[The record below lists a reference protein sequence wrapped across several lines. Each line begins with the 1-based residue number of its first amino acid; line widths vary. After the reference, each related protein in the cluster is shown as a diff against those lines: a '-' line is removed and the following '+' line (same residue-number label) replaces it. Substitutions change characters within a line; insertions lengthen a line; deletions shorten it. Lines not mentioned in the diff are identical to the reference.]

1 MNKERKEPYKILFQ
15 NIRRLVTEN
24 SKVKIEYFKEYVL
37 ENKILAMNFT
47 ETWLDKSI
55 TKDIKIPGYQ
65 VFRCDRKDR
74 KGGGTAIYLNEDLE
88 ATVLLEVN
96 IGRCEMIAIFIEK
109 INAIN
114 IVVYRPP
121 DTKLIDFNKILK
133 EIKELLSKMNT
144 PEPVVIITGD
154 FNFPFVKWTKGA
166 HNGCRWEMIN
176 SGSTLDERA
185 QFLKL
190 IEVFDNYNLVQ
201 AIDEPTRE
209 RNTLDLIFTNDISIF
224 TNTEITKSGLSDHH
238 QIEVTTNF
246 KTNNRFVNN
255 DTQNYRGESEFW
267 QLNFRNDN
275 VSWDNINKE
284 INEVPWQ
291 TLFNSKNTEECTYIF
306 MKCLLNICMK
316 LIPRKNTKGK
326 SRIPRERKKLL
337 NRLKMLKRTKH
348 RTRSKPK
355 VIVLDKKIQE
365 TEDMLLCHRKT
376 ERKIKENAV
385 IENMKKNPKVLFDY
399 INKQKD
405 RDTKIGPFKIQNE
418 YIYDLKEICKL
429 LVDQYNSQFS
439 INNDMPKIN
448 EEIFNNNNIE
458 DGDLNDIELTE
469 KDIIDAIGELNMNSA
484 AGPDG
489 IPAIFLI
496 NTKISI
502 ANPLKMILRKS
513 LDEQKIPDI
522 FKLAYVTPI
531 HKGGSKLK
539 PEQYRP
545 VSLTSHV
552 MKIFERVIKRNIMK
566 HLTEQN
572 LINSG
577 QHGFVPGRSTQTQ
590 LLQHYCDIFETL
602 SEDTRID
609 TIFLDFAKAFDKVDH
624 DILLQKVFNHKIK
637 GKIGLWLKEFLN
649 SRKYRVVANGEMSE
663 EQSVLSGVPQGT
675 VLAAILFVIMISD
688 IDENV
693 KNSIVR
699 LFADDTRISRK
710 IESEEDKVLLQ
721 KDLDIIYDWANKNLM
736 KFNEGKFEQMSHG
749 ENKNIKIEPYKTQSG
764 NEIKIGETV
773 KDLGITANSN
783 LLFREHIDNIV
794 TSSKIMS
801 GILLRTFSTRQEAP
815 MMRMFNSYIK
825 SKLEYCSIVWSPW
838 HQNEINKLERIQ
850 KNFTSKIHGLDQLDY
865 HERLKKLKLYSL
877 ERRRERYL
885 IINAWQ
891 QIEGITENILGL
903 KARRIGR
910 SRRIKTTT
918 IPLVTNGK
926 RIKERNR
933 TLIHNSTTRKM
944 ERLFNVIPQ
953 SLRNITDTTTE
964 TFKRHLDKWL
974 ESIPDTPKIDGYGA
988 SVAAESNSIF
998 HQAQYSMNR

>member
-55 TKDIKIPGYQ
+55 TKDIKIPGYE

-96 IGRCEMIAIFIEK
+96 IGRCEMIAIYIEK

-121 DTKLIDFNKILK
+121 DTKIIDFNKILK

-291 TLFNSKNTEECTYIF
+291 TLFNGKNTEECTYIF

-355 VIVLDKKIQE
+355 VIILDKKIQE

-513 LDEQKIPDI
+513 LDEEKIPDI

-865 HERLKKLKLYSL
+865 HERLKKLNLYSL

>member
-47 ETWLDKSI
+47 ETWLDKTI
-55 TKDIKIPGYQ
+55 TKDIKIPGYE

-96 IGRCEMIAIFIEK
+96 IGRCEMIAIYIEK

-121 DTKLIDFNKILK
+121 DTKIIDFNKILK

-316 LIPRKNTKGK
+316 FIPRKNTKGK

-439 INNDMPKIN
+439 INNDRPKIN

-513 LDEQKIPDI
+513 LDEEKIPDI

-865 HERLKKLKLYSL
+865 HERLKKLNLYSL